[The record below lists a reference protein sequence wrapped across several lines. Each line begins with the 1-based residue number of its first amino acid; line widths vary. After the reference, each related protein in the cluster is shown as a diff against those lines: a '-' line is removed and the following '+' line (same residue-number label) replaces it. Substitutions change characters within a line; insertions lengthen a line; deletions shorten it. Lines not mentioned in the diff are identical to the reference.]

1 MIKVLVANENKQR
14 ILECCQYLSN
24 NNPEL
29 KIIGA
34 NTGIDTLK
42 KYNEMKIDVLILNS
56 HFSDIKATEIIDRL
70 SITDYERNKNN
81 IILTI
86 NSKKEQTNFTNTA
99 KIYRIF
105 RMSKSLEELSN
116 IVREISYGKKYNNID
131 DECLNKLLYSMWIT
145 LGSLKTEILKDAIY
159 ECYNFPYL
167 LNNFDSVLNLLS
179 FKYRTDTE
187 TIRNAIR
194 STLGNLNKYKH
205 NLQNHDVVKMFEP
218 DKNISPK
225 AFLEVVVSYLH
236 FQKNQEI
243 IF

>member
-1 MIKVLVANENKQR
+1 MIKVLVANENKQ
-14 ILECCQYLSN
+14 LTLDCCQYLSN
-24 NNPEL
+24 NNSAL
-29 KIIGA
+29 KTISA

-42 KYNEMKIDVLILNS
+42 KYNDMKVDVLILSS
-56 HFSDIKATEIIDRL
+56 HFSDIKSTEIVDRL
-70 SITDYERNKNN
+70 SVTKHERNKNN

-99 KIYRIF
+99 KIYRF
-105 RMSKSLEELSN
+105 LKMPKSMEELSN
-116 IVREISYGKKYNNID
+116 TVKEMSYGEKYNDID
-131 DECLNKLLYSMWIT
+131 DEYLDELLYSMRIII
-145 LGSLKTEILKDAIY
+145 GSLKTEILKDAIY

-167 LNNFDSVLNLLS
+167 LNNFDSVLNLLA
-179 FKYRTDTE
+179 FKYKTDTE

-194 STLGNLNKYKH
+194 SALSNLNKYKH
-205 NLQNHDVVKMFEP
+205 KLLNHDVVKMFEP